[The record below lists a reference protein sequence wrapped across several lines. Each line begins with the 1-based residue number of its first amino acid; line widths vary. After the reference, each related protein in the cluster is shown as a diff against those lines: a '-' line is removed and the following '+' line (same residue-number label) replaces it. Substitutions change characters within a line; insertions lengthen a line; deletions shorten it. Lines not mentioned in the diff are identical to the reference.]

1 MPAATTPLVAD
12 PPPLATAASTPPR
25 HARFRRCY
33 NTLQAGNFTSAFVL
47 APVTGGGMYIK
58 AEALRFGPGETPFNT
73 AADSS
78 GAALEFAKSY
88 YATYAAGK
96 AG

>member
-1 MPAATTPLVAD
+1 MCGAGGLLRGRRALVASRALATT
-12 PPPLATAASTPPR
+12 SPR
-25 HARFRRCY
+25 PARR
-33 NTLQAGNFTSAFVL
+33 LQAGNFTSAFVL

-73 AADSS
+73 AADPS

-88 YATYAAGK
+88 YTTYAAGK